1 MAELQEKFQVFLMKN
16 KIPVVNLSV
25 KSKKSE
31 KNKALNLQFFHLL
44 LAIKTLIWNFFSGQL
59 GPFVIGKIWVLQ
71 KGLFLGQENC
81 KFEKFLFNKNLV
93 K

>member
-25 KSKKSE
+25 KSKK
-31 KNKALNLQFFHLL
+31 NNALNLQFFHLL

-81 KFEKFLFNKNLV
+81 KFENFMF
-93 K
+93 